1 MRRPGERSKGGRKA
15 VGEVTVVH
23 PRGERGVV
31 RVAHGR
37 EAIAL
42 SAVVPTPAPRRADDS
57 RVILAHTYC
66 QASQAIVSS
75 YMMGTW
81 VAWHI
86 RRRP

>member
-1 MRRPGERSKGGRKA
+1 MGEDHKLPA
-15 VGEVTVVH
+15 AQEE
-23 PRGERGVV
+23 P
-31 RVAHGR
+31 
-37 EAIAL
+37 EAFAL

-57 RVILAHTYC
+57 RVILAHAYYR
-66 QASQAIVSS
+66 ASQAIVFS